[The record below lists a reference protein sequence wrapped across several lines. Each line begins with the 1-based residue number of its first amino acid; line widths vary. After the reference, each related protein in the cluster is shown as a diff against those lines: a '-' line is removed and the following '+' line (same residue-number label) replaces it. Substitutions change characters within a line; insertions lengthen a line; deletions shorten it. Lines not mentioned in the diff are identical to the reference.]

1 MSIMD
6 LMGHLGFVLIALSF
20 IVRDMV
26 WLRTLSIV
34 SQLVLIV
41 YNYFGPPEPLWL
53 VIIWSL
59 VFLGINLF
67 QIWALFNERR
77 GVNFSDRERD
87 LYASIFRALSPVE
100 FMKLLRIADWQ
111 TAAPGQ
117 TLATAG
123 KPLDDVLLIYNGG
136 ATVRRGDETVGT
148 MKDGAFIGEMEF
160 FSKQAAAATVVVD
173 EPTTYLKWSQEDL
186 RNLLSRNP
194 SMVPAVQSAF
204 SVELINKL
212 RQA

>member
-26 WLRTLSIV
+26 WLRTLSII

-59 VFLGINLF
+59 IFLGINLF
-67 QIWALFNERR
+67 QIWALFRERR
-77 GVNFSDRERD
+77 GVNLSDRERD

-123 KPLDDVLLIYNGG
+123 QPLNDVLLIYNGG
-136 ATVRRGDETVGT
+136 ATVRRDDETVGT